1 MKNLFVLTIA
11 MICFIA
17 CGSNKQQSGH
27 IAVQEY
33 FAKKIDTLISSLE
46 SLKMAA
52 ENNSN
57 AGNLKLMFG
66 ESRSNYKEIES
77 IIEYYFQGLAK
88 RFNGPVLPDVK
99 TDDNQV
105 FPPHGFQVLEQTIW
119 SLAINDTI
127 NKSFIDEINILTTDL
142 KFIRTQIKD
151 QTILARHVRE
161 MVHHQLIRIATNG
174 LTGLD
179 APVSFASMP
188 EAAAA
193 LRGLRDLV
201 GVYIDG
207 EKLAYQNKQQ
217 ISQQFVASINFLEQN
232 KDFDSFNR
240 MLFIKSHLMPLSV
253 SLRDLPAKE
262 NADDKLIQKAFTGT
276 LNDLMQG
283 NGLNPDF
290 YTPYAEAAS
299 NENKV
304 KLGKFLFYDIRLS
317 KSSTISCA
325 SCHKP
330 EIFFTDGLQKAS
342 NFAHGGTLARN
353 TPTLYYAALQASQ
366 FYDQRTSTLEEQIHD
381 VMENSEEFNLADA
394 ALISKISSINEYK
407 QLSKLAFKSDSLD
420 NFKIRNAIGSY
431 VRSLQPFSSHFDDY
445 MKGKDDALNAEEIAG
460 FNLFMGKAKCGTC
473 HFAPVFNGTIPPW
486 FTKSES
492 EIIGIPEKAVWEN
505 AKIDPD
511 PGRYAINQ
519 LEELKYAFKTP
530 TVRNTAKT
538 APYMHNG
545 VYKTLDEVVNF
556 YHKGGGLGIGID
568 LPFQSLPFDS
578 LQLNNNEKKSIVAFM
593 NALTDRT
600 DK

>member
-1 MKNLFVLTIA
+1 

-46 SLKMAA
+46 SLKLAA
-52 ENNSN
+52 EKQSN

-77 IIEYYFQGLAK
+77 IVEYYFQGLAK
-88 RFNGPVLPDVK
+88 RINGPVLPDVK

-142 KFIRTQIKD
+142 KFIRTQIKE

-161 MVHHQLIRIATNG
+161 MVHHELIRVATNG

-179 APVSFASMP
+179 APVSFKSMP
-188 EAAAA
+188 EAAAS
-193 LRGLRDLV
+193 LKGIRDLV
-201 GVYIDG
+201 GVYIEG

-217 ISQQFVASINFLEQN
+217 ISQQFAASINFLEQN

-240 MLFIKSHLMPLSV
+240 MLFIKRHLMPLSV

-262 NADDKLIQKAFTGT
+262 NADDKLIRKAFTGT

-304 KLGKFLFYDIRLS
+304 KLGKFLFYDVRLS

-330 EIFFTDGLQKAS
+330 EIFFTDGLKKAS

-492 EIIGIPEKAVWEN
+492 EIIGIPEKTVWGN

-545 VYKTLDEVVNF
+545 VYKTLEEVVNF
-556 YHKGGGLGIGID
+556 YHKGGGVGIGID
-568 LPFQSLPFDS
+568 LIFQSLPFDS
-578 LQLNNNEKKSIVAFM
+578 LQLNDNEKKSIVAFM
-593 NALTDRT
+593 NALTDRI
-600 DK
+600 DR

>member
-1 MKNLFVLTIA
+1 
-11 MICFIA
+11 MIFFIA
-17 CGSNKQQSGH
+17 CGSNNQQSGH

-46 SLKMAA
+46 SLKLAA
-52 ENNSN
+52 EKQSN

-77 IIEYYFQGLAK
+77 IVEYYFQGLAK
-88 RFNGPVLPDVK
+88 RINGPVLPDVK

-193 LRGLRDLV
+193 LKGIRDLV
-201 GVYIDG
+201 GVYIEG

-217 ISQQFVASINFLEQN
+217 ISQQFAASINFLEQN

-240 MLFIKSHLMPLSV
+240 LLFIKRHLMTLSV

-276 LNDLMQG
+276 LNDLMKG

-304 KLGKFLFYDIRLS
+304 KLGKYLFYDVRLS

-445 MKGKDDALNAEEIAG
+445 MKGKDEALNAEEIAG

-492 EIIGIPEKAVWEN
+492 EIIGIPEKAVWGN

-530 TVRNTAKT
+530 TVRNTSKT